1 MWYDD
6 VSTLYRVLLPD
17 TLGRQPSEQRHL
29 GNGKMLLLGMMLD
42 KRSIFFDGKL
52 GRYPQ
57 IELDASAKPAR
68 RAHFEIGRAH
78 V

>member
-1 MWYDD
+1 MMTCLPCTTYEFQ
-6 VSTLYRVLLPD
+6 LLPD

-52 GRYPQ
+52 GRYPH

-68 RAHFEIGRAH
+68 RAHFATKFP
-78 V
+78 